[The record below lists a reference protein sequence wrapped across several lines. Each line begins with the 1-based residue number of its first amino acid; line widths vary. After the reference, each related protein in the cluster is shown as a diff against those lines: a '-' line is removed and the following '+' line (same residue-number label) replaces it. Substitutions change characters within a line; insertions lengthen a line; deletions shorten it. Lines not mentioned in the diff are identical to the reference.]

1 MPSTAQ
7 YAAAVPAA
15 PVSRRVLVAEDEA
28 LIRLDLAEML
38 AEEGYEVVGE
48 AADGA
53 TAVRLAEELRPDL
66 VVMDVK
72 MPVLDGIS
80 AAERIVAQRIAPV
93 LILTAFSQR
102 ELVERARA
110 AGAMAYLVKPF
121 VKADLMPAI
130 EMALSRHEEITQLE
144 QEVADLTDRL
154 ETRKL
159 VDRAKGLL
167 QTRVRVD
174 RARCLPV
181 DPESRHGQADVDARG
196 RPGRHRGDVGG
207 SPGSEA
213 GTSAPGAVRVRAAI
227 ARRLAAMTAAGCVLA
242 GCSSIG
248 DLLAESDEGEP
259 ADCQDRRDGAG

>member
-1 MPSTAQ
+1 LAPSTRQ
-7 YAAAVPAA
+7 YAAAVSAA
-15 PVSRRVLVAEDEA
+15 PANRRVLVAEDEA

-130 EMALSRHEEITQLE
+130 EMALSRHEEISQLE

-167 QTRVRVD
+167 QTRFG
-174 RARCLPV
+174 LTEP
-181 DPESRHGQADVDARG
+181 DAFRWIQKAAMDK
-196 RPGRHRGDVGG
+196 RTSMREVAQVVIA
-207 SPGSEA
+207 E
-213 GTSAPGAVRVRAAI
+213 TSAAPQKATQEPP
-227 ARRLAAMTAAGCVLA
+227 RR
-242 GCSSIG
+242 
-248 DLLAESDEGEP
+248 E
-259 ADCQDRRDGAG
+259 R